1 MNAYLSSPESNI
13 FAIANNPIMKSVARP
28 ARIVESTIAQW
39 YACYTKPRA
48 EKAALQRLREAEI
61 ESYLPLQRT
70 RKKWS
75 DRMKWVD
82 EPLLKSYIFVKV
94 NSENFMKV
102 MKIEGLLHFITFENR
117 AVPIPESQINAI
129 RLLLGQGMEL
139 EVVSGK
145 IEAGQAIEVQAGPL
159 IGLRGELVEYRG
171 SRKVLV
177 RLGEIGHGILVTI
190 SPDFLIRI

>member
-1 MNAYLSSPESNI
+1 
-13 FAIANNPIMKSVARP
+13 
-28 ARIVESTIAQW
+28 
-39 YACYTKPRA
+39 
-48 EKAALQRLREAEI
+48 
-61 ESYLPLQRT
+61 
-70 RKKWS
+70 
-75 DRMKWVD
+75 MKWVD

-94 NSENFMKV
+94 NSVNYIKV
-102 MKIEGLLHFITFENR
+102 LKVDGLLHFITFENR

-145 IEAGQAIEVQAGPL
+145 IDAGEAIEVQAGPL
-159 IGLRGELVEYRG
+159 IGLRGEMIEYRG

-190 SPDFLIRI
+190 SPDFLIRV